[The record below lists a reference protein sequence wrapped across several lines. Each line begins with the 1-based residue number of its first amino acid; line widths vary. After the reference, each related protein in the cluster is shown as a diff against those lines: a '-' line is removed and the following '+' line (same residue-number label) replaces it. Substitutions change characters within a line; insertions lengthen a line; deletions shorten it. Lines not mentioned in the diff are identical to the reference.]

1 MVEFFIA
8 KKHIFE
14 RKRQSLIST
23 LGIAIGVVVL
33 IVSIGIANG
42 LDKNMINS
50 ILSMT
55 SHVLVENGD
64 KLSNYNEL
72 KERIEKIPW
81 SKGSSSKYRNTG
93 YL

>member
-64 KLSNYNEL
+64 KLSNYDEL
-72 KERIEKIPW
+72 KEKNRKDSR